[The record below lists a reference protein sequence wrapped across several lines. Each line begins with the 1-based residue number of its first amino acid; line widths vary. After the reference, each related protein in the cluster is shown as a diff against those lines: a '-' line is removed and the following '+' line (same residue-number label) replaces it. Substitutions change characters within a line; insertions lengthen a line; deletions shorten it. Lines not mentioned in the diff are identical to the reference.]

1 MEPLAPAHSYDDHQS
16 SRANSE
22 LAEPHRKKKGGKGM
36 NLLYCI
42 PHLYNSGGMER
53 VLTQKVNWL
62 AAHTDYTITIVTTE
76 PTPTGM
82 SDIYFPLDK
91 RVKVVALNVDFN
103 ADYHKCLFP
112 KWLGHTRRMRLY
124 RQKLT
129 DYILREKI
137 NLCISLCGKEIAFLN
152 QLPCRTIAESHFA
165 KEQRTQLLMANH
177 SGWFWALLGRV
188 RTWQL
193 VQSVKPL
200 ERLVVLTDAD
210 KAAWE
215 KAGCTNVT
223 VIPNPCML
231 DNCQLSTIHSQ
242 FPKTVLAVGRLHE
255 QKGFDLLLQAWKPIE
270 KTYSDWSLRIV
281 GEGPKR
287 AELEAQI
294 ELQGL
299 KRVVLAGA
307 TNNVLDEYEAAS
319 IFVLS
324 SRYEGLPLALIEAMW
339 CGLPCIA
346 FDCPQGPAELLA
358 EDRGWLVPN
367 GDIAELT
374 AQIANALSH
383 PEEALKCAQKAQ
395 SFAQTTY
402 SEAAIMPQWVQ
413 LIESRK

>member
-1 MEPLAPAHSYDDHQS
+1 
-16 SRANSE
+16 
-22 LAEPHRKKKGGKGM
+22 M

-76 PTPTGM
+76 PTPTGTPKC
-82 SDIYFPLDK
+82 YFPLSE
-91 RVKVVALNVDFN
+91 KVQVVELNIDFN
-103 ADYHKCLFP
+103 ADYTKPLLP
-112 KWLGHTRRMRLY
+112 KYCAHMRRMRAY
-124 RQKLT
+124 KRALT
-129 DYILREKI
+129 EYIVQHGIE
-137 NLCISLCGKEIAFLN
+137 LCISLGGKEIAFLRH
-152 QLPCRTIAESHFA
+152 LPCRTIAEMHFA
-165 KEQRTQLLMANH
+165 MDQRRQLIEANH
-177 SGWFWALLGRV
+177 KSLFWSLVGEV
-188 RTWQL
+188 RTRQL
-193 VQSVKPL
+193 VQAVKPL
-200 ERLVVLTDAD
+200 ERLVVLTEAD

-223 VIPNPCML
+223 VIPNPCSL
-231 DNCQLSTIHSQ
+231 DGQKVSIKSAKSKTI
-242 FPKTVLAVGRLHE
+242 LAVGRLHE

-294 ELQGL
+294 ESQGL
-299 KRVVLAGA
+299 KRVVLVGA

-324 SRYEGLPLALIEAMW
+324 SRYEGFSLVLAEAMW
-339 CGLPCIA
+339 CGTPCVS
-346 FDCPQGPAELLA
+346 FDCPHGPAELLA
-358 EDRGWLVPN
+358 DDRGWLVPN

-374 AQIANALSH
+374 AQIAYALSH
-383 PEEALKCAQKAQ
+383 PEEALKRAQKAQ

-413 LIESRK
+413 LIESCK

>member
-1 MEPLAPAHSYDDHQS
+1 
-16 SRANSE
+16 
-22 LAEPHRKKKGGKGM
+22 M

-76 PTPTGM
+76 PTPTGTPKC
-82 SDIYFPLDK
+82 YFPLSE
-91 RVKVVALNVDFN
+91 KVQVVELNIDFN
-103 ADYHKCLFP
+103 ADYTKPLLP
-112 KWLGHTRRMRLY
+112 KYCAHMRRMRAY
-124 RQKLT
+124 KRALT
-129 DYILREKI
+129 EYIVQHGIE
-137 NLCISLCGKEIAFLN
+137 LCISLGGKEIAFLRH
-152 QLPCRTIAESHFA
+152 LPCRTIAEMHFA
-165 KEQRTQLLMANH
+165 MDQRRQLIEANH
-177 SGWFWALLGRV
+177 KSLFWSLVGEV
-188 RTWQL
+188 RTRQL
-193 VQSVKPL
+193 VQAVKPL

-223 VIPNPCML
+223 VIPNPCSL
-231 DNCQLSTIHSQ
+231 DGQKVSIKSAKSKTI
-242 FPKTVLAVGRLHE
+242 LAVGRLHE

-294 ELQGL
+294 ESQGL
-299 KRVVLAGA
+299 KRVVLVGA

-339 CGLPCIA
+339 FGLPCIA

-358 EDRGWLVPN
+358 EDRGWLVPD

-374 AQIANALSH
+374 AQIAYALSH
-383 PEEALKCAQKAQ
+383 PEEALKRAQKAQ

-413 LIESRK
+413 LIESCK

>member
-1 MEPLAPAHSYDDHQS
+1 
-16 SRANSE
+16 
-22 LAEPHRKKKGGKGM
+22 M

-76 PTPTGM
+76 PTPTGTPKC
-82 SDIYFPLDK
+82 YFPLSE
-91 RVKVVALNVDFN
+91 KVQVVELNIDFN
-103 ADYHKCLFP
+103 ADYTKPLLP
-112 KWLGHTRRMRLY
+112 KYCAHMRRMRAY
-124 RQKLT
+124 KRALT
-129 DYILREKI
+129 EYIVQHGIE
-137 NLCISLCGKEIAFLN
+137 LCISLGGKEIAFLRH
-152 QLPCRTIAESHFA
+152 LPCRTIAEMHFA
-165 KEQRTQLLMANH
+165 MDQRRQLIEANH
-177 SGWFWALLGRV
+177 KSLFWSLVGEV
-188 RTWQL
+188 RTRQL
-193 VQSVKPL
+193 VQAVKPL

-223 VIPNPCML
+223 VIPNPCSL
-231 DNCQLSTIHSQ
+231 DGQKVSIKSAKSKTI
-242 FPKTVLAVGRLHE
+242 LAVGRLHE

-287 AELEAQI
+287 AELEAPI
-294 ELQGL
+294 ESQGL

-339 CGLPCIA
+339 SGLPCIA

-358 EDRGWLVPN
+358 ENRGWLVPD

-374 AQIANALSH
+374 AQIAYALSH

-395 SFAQTTY
+395 TFAQTTY

-413 LIESRK
+413 LIESCK